1 MQSIIEAPNR
11 MNARISQLQSKT
23 ASLSEAIVH
32 HPAYNAINDLQDV
45 RIFMEHH
52 IYAVWDFMSLLKA
65 LQRELTCT
73 SIPWM
78 PVGNGNLRYLIN
90 EIVTGEESDRSYE
103 SEDAHKSH
111 FELYLEAMQQCDA
124 STDGINE
131 LFALLQQ
138 GKTIQEAIE
147 RAEIPEAAKQF
158 LQFTFEVI
166 ATGKP
171 HIIAAVFTFGR
182 EDLIPNMFH
191 TIVNDINEC
200 FPNQVEIFK
209 YYLDRHIEVDGDHHS
224 HLALQMVEALCGNDD
239 AKWDEALI
247 YVERA
252 LKSRIALWDGVLV
265 SIQPTEISQ

>member
-1 MQSIIEAPNR
+1 
-11 MNARISQLQSKT
+11 MNAHISQLQSKT
-23 ASLSEAIVH
+23 ASLSQAIVH
-32 HPAYNAINDLQDV
+32 HPAYNAINNLQDV
-45 RIFMEHH
+45 RVFMEHH

-65 LQRELTCT
+65 LQCELTCT

-78 PVGNGNLRYLIN
+78 PIGDGNLRYLIN

-111 FELYLEAMQQCDA
+111 FELYLEAMQQCGA
-124 STDGINE
+124 STQGIDK
-131 LFALLQQ
+131 LFALLKE
-138 GKTIQEAIE
+138 GKTIEESTQVA
-147 RAEIPEAAKQF
+147 AIPEAAKQF
-158 LQFTFEVI
+158 LNFTFEVI

-191 TIVNDINEC
+191 TIVSDINNR

-252 LKSRIALWDGVLV
+252 LKSRIALWDGVLTT
-265 SIQPTEISQ
+265 IQTAELATNH

>member
-1 MQSIIEAPNR
+1 

-32 HPAYNAINDLQDV
+32 HPAYNAINNLQDV
-45 RIFMEHH
+45 RMFMEHH

-73 SIPWM
+73 NIPWM
-78 PVGNGNLRYLIN
+78 PVGDGNLRYLIN

-111 FELYLEAMQQCDA
+111 FELYLEAMQQCGA
-124 STDGINE
+124 STQGIDQ
-131 LFALLQQ
+131 LFALLKE
-138 GKTIQEAIE
+138 GKTVEEATQL
-147 RAEIPEAAKQF
+147 AAIPEAAKQF
-158 LQFTFEVI
+158 LNFTFEVI

-191 TIVNDINEC
+191 TIVNDINNR

-239 AKWDEALI
+239 AKWNEAQV

-252 LKSRIALWDGVLV
+252 LKSRIALWDGVLAT
-265 SIQPTEISQ
+265 IQAAELASNH

>member
-1 MQSIIEAPNR
+1 

-32 HPAYNAINDLQDV
+32 HPAYNAINNLQDIQV
-45 RIFMEHH
+45 FMEHH

-65 LQRELTCT
+65 LQRKLTCT

-78 PVGNGNLRYLIN
+78 PVGDGNLRYLIN

-111 FELYLEAMQQCDA
+111 FELYLEAMHQCRA
-124 STDGINE
+124 STLGIDE
-131 LFALLQQ
+131 LFTLLKD
-138 GKTIQEAIE
+138 GKTVEESIQLA
-147 RAEIPEAAKQF
+147 AIPEAAKQF
-158 LQFTFEVI
+158 LDFTFEVI

-191 TIVNDINEC
+191 TIVNDINNR

-239 AKWDEALI
+239 AKWAEAQV

-252 LKSRIALWDGVLV
+252 LESRISLWDGVLMK
-265 SIQPTEISQ
+265 IQPVEING

>member
-1 MQSIIEAPNR
+1 
-11 MNARISQLQSKT
+11 MNPHISQLQSKT
-23 ASLSEAIVH
+23 ASLSDTIVQH
-32 HPAYNAINDLQDV
+32 AAYTAINNLEDV

-73 SIPWM
+73 DIPWM
-78 PVGNGNLRYLIN
+78 PVGDGNLRYLIN
-90 EIVTGEESDRSYE
+90 EIVTGEESDRAF
-103 SEDAHKSH
+103 EDGGSHKSH
-111 FELYLEAMQQCDA
+111 FELYLEAMQQCGA
-124 STDGINE
+124 STKGIDG
-131 LFALLQQ
+131 LFTFLAQ
-138 GKTIQEAIE
+138 GKTITEAIE
-147 RAEIPEAAKQF
+147 LAEMPEAAKQF

-191 TIVNDINEC
+191 TIVGDINNH

-224 HLALQMVEALCGNDD
+224 LLALQMVETLCGNDD
-239 AKWDEALI
+239 TKWNEAQF

-252 LKSRIALWDGVLV
+252 LKSRIALWDGVLAT
-265 SIQPTEISQ
+265 IQAAAISR

>member
-1 MQSIIEAPNR
+1 
-11 MNARISQLQSKT
+11 MNTHISQLQSKT

-32 HPAYNAINDLQDV
+32 HPAYNAIRDLQDV
-45 RIFMEHH
+45 RVFMEHH

-78 PVGNGNLRYLIN
+78 PVGDGNLRYLIN
-90 EIVTGEESDRSYE
+90 EIVTGEESDRAYE
-103 SEDAHKSH
+103 DGGFHKSH
-111 FELYLEAMQQCDA
+111 FELYLEAMQQCGA
-124 STDGINE
+124 STQGIDA

-138 GKTIQEAIE
+138 GKTVSEAIE
-147 RAEIPEAAKQF
+147 LTDIPEAAKQF

-166 ATGKP
+166 ETGKP

-191 TIVNDINEC
+191 TIVNDINER
-200 FPNQVEIFK
+200 FPNQVDIFK

-224 HLALQMVEALCGNDD
+224 LLALQMVEALCGNDD
-239 AKWDEALI
+239 AKWNEALI
-247 YVERA
+247 YVKQA
-252 LKSRIALWDGVLV
+252 LESRIALWDGVLATIQTAEV
-265 SIQPTEISQ
+265 SL

>member
-1 MQSIIEAPNR
+1 
-11 MNARISQLQSKT
+11 MNTYISQLQSKT

-32 HPAYNAINDLQDV
+32 HPAYNAINSVQEV
-45 RIFMEHH
+45 RVFMEHH

-78 PVGNGNLRYLIN
+78 PVGDGNLRYLIN

-103 SEDAHKSH
+103 SKGTHKSH
-111 FELYLEAMQQCDA
+111 FELYLEAMEQCGA
-124 STDGINE
+124 STFGINE
-131 LFALLQQ
+131 LFELLQT
-138 GKTIQEAIE
+138 GITIEEAVQL
-147 RAEIPEAAKQF
+147 ASIPEAAKQF
-158 LQFTFEVI
+158 LNFTFEVI

-171 HIIAAVFTFGR
+171 HVIGAVFTFGR

-191 TIVNDINEC
+191 TIVNDINNRL
-200 FPNQVEIFK
+200 PNQVEIFK

-224 HLALQMVEALCGNDD
+224 HLALQMVETLCGNDD
-239 AKWDEALI
+239 AKWSEAHV

-252 LKSRIALWDGVLV
+252 LKSRIALWDGVLAT
-265 SIQPTEISQ
+265 IQTAELTPIH

>member
-1 MQSIIEAPNR
+1 
-11 MNARISQLQSKT
+11 MNPHISQLQSKT
-23 ASLSEAIVH
+23 ASLSDAIVH
-32 HPAYNAINDLQDV
+32 HAAYTAINDLEDV

-73 SIPWM
+73 DIPWM
-78 PVGNGNLRYLIN
+78 PVGEGNLRYLIN
-90 EIVTGEESDRSYE
+90 EIVTGEESDRSF
-103 SEDAHKSH
+103 EDGGSHKSH
-111 FELYLEAMQQCDA
+111 FELYLEAMQQCGA
-124 STDGINE
+124 STKGIDGLFTFLAQEKTINE
-131 LFALLQQ
+131 
-138 GKTIQEAIE
+138 AIKL
-147 RAEIPEAAKQF
+147 AEIPETAKQF

-191 TIVNDINEC
+191 TIVGDINSR

-224 HLALQMVEALCGNDD
+224 LLALQMVETLCGNDD
-239 AKWDEALI
+239 AKWNEALF
-247 YVERA
+247 YVEGA
-252 LKSRIALWDGVLV
+252 LKSRIALWDGVLTA
-265 SIQPTEISQ
+265 IQATAIG